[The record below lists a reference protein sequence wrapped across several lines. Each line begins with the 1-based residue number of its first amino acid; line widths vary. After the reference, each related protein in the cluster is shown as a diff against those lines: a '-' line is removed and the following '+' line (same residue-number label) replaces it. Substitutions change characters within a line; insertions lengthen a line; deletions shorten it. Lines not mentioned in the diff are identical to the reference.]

1 MGKTDKIK
9 KILVPNHGNID
20 DAENLRKMFPRFC
33 KDDGMNKIKQIERAV
48 VGCTLVQCA
57 AGCIPKPLKGQNQMN
72 RPEFMRRTRA
82 SLEESGMVVPLEMSK
97 VFRHKQ
103 LHPDSEA
110 VLSPDS
116 EASADPPQAA
126 TVQTPPPPPPPASF
140 FDEASH
146 HRQCSQ

>member
-1 MGKTDKIK
+1 
-9 KILVPNHGNID
+9 
-20 DAENLRKMFPRFC
+20 
-33 KDDGMNKIKQIERAV
+33 MNKIKQIQRAV

-57 AGCIPKPLKGQNQMN
+57 ARCIPKPLKGQNQMN

-82 SLEESGMVVPLEMSK
+82 GLEESGMVVPLEMSK

-110 VLSPDS
+110 VLSADS

-146 HRQCSQ
+146 HRQCSH